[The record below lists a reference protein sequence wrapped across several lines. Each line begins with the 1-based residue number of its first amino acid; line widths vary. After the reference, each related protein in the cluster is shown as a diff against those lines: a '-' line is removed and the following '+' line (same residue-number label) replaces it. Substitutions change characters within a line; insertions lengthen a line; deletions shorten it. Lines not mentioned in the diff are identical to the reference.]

1 MSQPIKILLVAA
13 IVCVAACG
21 GYERPAG
28 PSLCDRIAVLQ
39 VRKNA
44 TDEQKEA
51 LKAAIGKLDFEPRY
65 AQEPDGT
72 VVFHILGKRDKE
84 GKLVPVKPE
93 VVASFNRLP
102 GVERALPAGAP
113 ADCRL
118 TCDKAPSP
126 EIDRLREE
134 LDPENKDVRL
144 DPKERQEKV
153 RKLAELEAEARDTVS
168 RCPTGFLCSNN
179 QCVQDYNPRQVC
191 NEQGDVASSDGQCHT
206 QGTAAKVVYWIL
218 DFPATKWVFLILALV
233 MPLASI
239 LTWMERRQSA
249 MMQDRLGP
257 NRANIGPI
265 KLKGILHFVADA
277 VKMIFK
283 EDFIPANVHRGL
295 FALAPILAIAPVFIA
310 FCIIPFGPTVYPHSF
325 WQPLDTGALAADP
338 DAWAFSDAIRMQ
350 MFQIDFGLIFYFAIL
365 TLANYGGTIAGWA
378 SYNKW
383 ALLGGL
389 RSSSQMMS
397 YEVAMGLS
405 LMGAFLVA
413 GTLEPGEMVLA
424 GATSSMSGSNPLNW
438 LWLWQ
443 PVGLVLF
450 CTAAIAETKRAP
462 FDIPEGEP
470 EIIGYFVEYSGL
482 RWGLFFL
489 AEFVEIVFIS
499 AVMVSVFFGGWQVP
513 FLDADGFRIGGYVD
527 EMTRVST
534 GGYVFPLPHGLV
546 IGLQFAAFGA
556 KVVLLCWFQLMIRWT
571 LPRFRADQLMNLGW
585 KLLLPLTLANIMVT
599 ALIKLLFMGT

>member
-1 MSQPIKILLVAA
+1 MRARACWPRPETEGAPEAPLARSPRIGVASLVFALLV
-13 IVCVAACG
+13 VACG
-21 GYERPAG
+21 GESTTATSVCSDPKINVELRPA
-28 PSLCDRIAVLQ
+28 LCGAPCKV
-39 VRKNA
+39 
-44 TDEQKEA
+44 
-51 LKAAIGKLDFEPRY
+51 G
-65 AQEPDGT
+65 PDG
-72 VVFHILGKRDKE
+72 D
-84 GKLVPVKPE
+84 
-93 VVASFNRLP
+93 SC
-102 GVERALPAGAP
+102 PAGTHCMPDGKCDAQCLSRETP
-113 ADCRL
+113 TVKDSCSGLCAADGRC
-118 TCDKAPSP
+118 
-126 EIDRLREE
+126 IEE
-134 LDPENKDVRL
+134 GL
-144 DPKERQEKV
+144 
-153 RKLAELEAEARDTVS
+153 
-168 RCPTGFLCSNN
+168 
-179 QCVQDYNPRQVC
+179 
-191 NEQGDVASSDGQCHT
+191 
-206 QGTAAKVVYWIL
+206 VYKIL
-218 DFPATKWVFLILALV
+218 DFPGTKWLLLIVLLV

-283 EDFIPANVHRGL
+283 EDFIPANVHKGL

-310 FCIIPFGPTVYPHSF
+310 FCIIPFGPTIYPHHLTA
-325 WQPLDTGALAADP
+325 PLSDYALAANPSDP
-338 DAWAFSDAIRMQ
+338 IFRDAIRMQ
-350 MFQIDFGLIFYFAIL
+350 LFQIDFGLIFYFAVL

-405 LMGAFLVA
+405 LIGAFLVA
-413 GTLEPGEMVLA
+413 GSLEPGFIVANGVNDSLSLA
-424 GATSSMSGSNPLNW
+424 NKMAPSNPFSW

-450 CTAAIAETKRAP
+450 FTAAIAETKRAP

-489 AEFVEIVFIS
+489 AEFIEIVFIS
-499 AVMVSVFFGGWQVP
+499 AVIATVFLGGYQFP
-513 FLDADGFRIGGYVD
+513 FLDPDGFRIGG
-527 EMTRVST
+527 EMIATQN
-534 GGYVFPLPHGLV
+534 GLV
-546 IGLQFAAFGA
+546 HAGGSFLALDHWAVVLIQFATFGA
-556 KVVLLCWFQLMIRWT
+556 KVFGLCWFQLMIRWT

-585 KLLLPLTLANIMVT
+585 KLLLPLSLANIMVT
-599 ALIKLLFMGT
+599 ALIKLIFMGS

>member
-1 MSQPIKILLVAA
+1 MD
-13 IVCVAACG
+13 IV
-21 GYERPAG
+21 Y
-28 PSLCDRIAVLQ
+28 
-39 VRKNA
+39 K
-44 TDEQKEA
+44 
-51 LKAAIGKLDFEPRY
+51 
-65 AQEPDGT
+65 
-72 VVFHILGKRDKE
+72 
-84 GKLVPVKPE
+84 
-93 VVASFNRLP
+93 
-102 GVERALPAGAP
+102 
-113 ADCRL
+113 
-118 TCDKAPSP
+118 
-126 EIDRLREE
+126 
-134 LDPENKDVRL
+134 
-144 DPKERQEKV
+144 
-153 RKLAELEAEARDTVS
+153 
-168 RCPTGFLCSNN
+168 
-179 QCVQDYNPRQVC
+179 
-191 NEQGDVASSDGQCHT
+191 
-206 QGTAAKVVYWIL
+206 IL
-218 DFPATKWVFLILALV
+218 DFPATKWVFLIIALV

-295 FALAPILAIAPVFIA
+295 FALAPILSIAPVFIA
-310 FCIIPFGPTVYPHSF
+310 FAIIPFGPTIYPHSLTDT
-325 WQPLDTGALAADP
+325 LDPTLLATGQNPELFAD
-338 DAWAFSDAIRMQ
+338 SIRLQ
-350 MFQIDFGLIFYFAIL
+350 IFQIDFGLIFYFAVL

-397 YEVAMGLS
+397 YEVAMGIS
-405 LMGAFLVA
+405 LMGAFLVT
-413 GTLEPGEMVLA
+413 GTLEPGAIASV
-424 GATSSMSGSNPLNW
+424 GASASMSASNPLNW

-450 CTAAIAETKRAP
+450 FTAAIAETKRAP

-489 AEFVEIVFIS
+489 AEFIEIVFVA
-499 AVMVSVFFGGWQVP
+499 AVICTVFFGGWQVP

-527 EMTRVST
+527 QITGVST
-534 GGYVFPLPHGLV
+534 GGSVLHLPHAIVVL
-546 IGLQFAAFGA
+546 LQFAAFGI
-556 KVVLLCWFQLMIRWT
+556 KVLLLCWFQLAIRWT

-585 KLLLPLTLANIMVT
+585 KILLPLSLANVMVT
-599 ALIKLLFMGT
+599 ALIKLLFMGGPETP

>member
-1 MSQPIKILLVAA
+1 MRALTMTKRATRPVSASLLLLLILAIGCGKEQDAPNLCNDAAVGALQPPLTEAEQARRRAVCPAPTQPGAAPEPRQCEPGSSILTCPAGGHCNQDGRCELS
-13 IVCVAACG
+13 CVADTVDRCG
-21 GYERPAG
+21 G
-28 PSLCDRIAVLQ
+28 
-39 VRKNA
+39 
-44 TDEQKEA
+44 
-51 LKAAIGKLDFEPRY
+51 
-65 AQEPDGT
+65 GT
-72 VVFHILGKRDKE
+72 CTAE
-84 GKLVPVKPE
+84 G
-93 VVASFNRLP
+93 RC
-102 GVERALPAGAP
+102 VEKGWLWA
-113 ADCRL
+113 
-118 TCDKAPSP
+118 
-126 EIDRLREE
+126 
-134 LDPENKDVRL
+134 
-144 DPKERQEKV
+144 
-153 RKLAELEAEARDTVS
+153 
-168 RCPTGFLCSNN
+168 
-179 QCVQDYNPRQVC
+179 
-191 NEQGDVASSDGQCHT
+191 
-206 QGTAAKVVYWIL
+206 IL
-218 DFPATKWVFLILALV
+218 DFPATKWVVLILLLV

-283 EDFIPANVHRGL
+283 EDFIPANVHKGL

-310 FCIIPFGPTVYPHSF
+310 FAIIPFGPTIYPHAF
-325 WQPLDTGALAADP
+325 TDVVDP
-338 DAWAFSDAIRMQ
+338 SLIQQNTDVYRDAIRLQ
-350 MFQIDFGLIFYFAIL
+350 IWRIDFGLIFYFAIL

-405 LMGAFLVA
+405 LMGTFLVV
-413 GTLEPGEMVLA
+413 GSLEPGFIVEH
-424 GATSSMSGSNPLNW
+424 GAVSTMSAANPFNW

-450 CTAAIAETKRAP
+450 FTAAIAETKRAP

-499 AVMVSVFFGGWQVP
+499 AVVTTVFFGGYHVP
-513 FLDADGFRIGGYVD
+513 YLEPDGFHAFGQVLR
-527 EMTRVST
+527 
-534 GGYVFPLPHGLV
+534 LPHGVVVLLQ
-546 IGLQFAAFGA
+546 IGAFGA
-556 KVVLLCWFQLMIRWT
+556 KTFLLCWFQLMIRWT

-585 KLLLPLTLANIMVT
+585 KILLPLSLANIMVT
-599 ALIKLLFMGT
+599 ALIKLLTLKN